1 MPHDPDAL
9 ARRMAAALAHR
20 GPDAEGT
27 WIDESRGI
35 ALAHRRLSII
45 DLSPL
50 GSQPMISA
58 SGRFVIVFNGE
69 VYNHAAL
76 RKELVQTSARV
87 AFRGHSDTEVM
98 LAAIETWGLE
108 AAVRRFVGMFAF
120 ALWDRQQD
128 RLHLV
133 RDRLGIKPLYYGWA
147 GDTLLFGSELRAFT
161 AHPSFQGE
169 IDRNAI
175 ALLLR
180 YQCIPAPHC
189 IYRGVYKLL
198 PGTILTLGSPEAA
211 SVAPVAYWS
220 ARQVA
225 EKGASDPFT
234 GTEIEAVEQLETLLR
249 EAVSLRMI
257 ADVPIAAFL
266 SGGLDSSTVA
276 ALMQAQSD
284 RPISTFTI
292 GSTDPA
298 FDESPYARAVARHLG
313 TDHTELIVT
322 PDDALA
328 VVPQL
333 ATLYDEPFADSSQI
347 PTYLI
352 SALIRRNATVAL
364 SGDGGDELF
373 AGYNRHVWATR
384 VWNSVR
390 YLPRA
395 VRNVQASAI
404 SAVPPSTW
412 NSLFERVGHLMP
424 KTLRHEDAGYKLHKM
439 ADVLSAPSIEAIYTR
454 LASHWQAPT
463 SVVVDAAEPATAL
476 ADPAHAVR
484 LPSFVEKM
492 LYLDLV
498 TYLPDDVLT
507 KVDRASMA
515 VGLEARV
522 PLLDHRVVEF
532 VWRLPLSLKYRDGKS
547 KWLLRQIL
555 YRHVPASLVERPK
568 VGFGIP
574 LHSWLR
580 GPLREWAEE
589 LLDEGR
595 LAREGYFNPAPIR
608 RRWLEHL
615 SGKRRWEYHLWDVLM
630 FQAWLETSHAPH
642 ASANEAS
649 GMVVERVG

>member
-1 MPHDPDAL
+1 MPLDPNAV

-27 WIDESRGI
+27 WLDESCGI

-69 VYNHAAL
+69 VYNHGAL
-76 RKELVQTSARV
+76 RKELMRNSARV

-108 AAVRRFVGMFAF
+108 DAVRRFVGMFAF
-120 ALWDRQQD
+120 ALWDRQQH

-198 PGTILTLGSPEAA
+198 PGTILTLGRPESANAA
-211 SVAPVAYWS
+211 PAAYWS

-225 EKGASDPFT
+225 EQGTSDPFT
-234 GTEIEAVEQLETLLR
+234 GTEGEAVEQLDTLLR

-266 SGGLDSSTVA
+266 SGGVDSSTVA

-298 FDESPYARAVARHLG
+298 FDESPYARAVAHHLG

-352 SALIRRNATVAL
+352 SALIRRKATVAL

-404 SAVPPSTW
+404 TAVPPSTW

-424 KTLRHEDAGYKLHKM
+424 KTLRHGDAGYKLHKM

-454 LASHWQAPT
+454 LSSHWHAPT
-463 SVVVDAAEPATAL
+463 SVVLDAAEPATAL

-484 LPSFVEKM
+484 LPGFVEKM

-532 VWRLPLSLKYRDGKS
+532 VWRLPVSLKYRDGQS

-555 YRHVPASLVERPK
+555 YRHVPPSLVERSK

-589 LLDEGR
+589 LLDERR

-608 RRWLEHL
+608 QRWLEHL

-630 FQAWLETSHAPH
+630 FQAWLETSHAPL

-649 GMVVERVG
+649 GMAVERVG

>member
-1 MPHDPDAL
+1 
-9 ARRMAAALAHR
+9 MAAALAHR

-27 WIDESRGI
+27 WIDESCGI

-50 GSQPMISA
+50 GSQPMTSA

-69 VYNHAAL
+69 VYNHGAL
-76 RKELVQTSARV
+76 RKELARTSAGV

-108 AAVRRFVGMFAF
+108 DAVRRFVGMFAF
-120 ALWDRQQD
+120 ALWDHQQH

-198 PGTILTLGSPEAA
+198 PGTILTLGSAA
-211 SVAPVAYWS
+211 PATVAPVVYWS
-220 ARQVA
+220 AREVA
-225 EKGASDPFT
+225 EKGAGDPFS
-234 GTEIEAVEQLETLLR
+234 GTEAEAVEHLDTLLR

-266 SGGLDSSTVA
+266 SGGVDSSTVA

-292 GSTDPA
+292 GSTDSA
-298 FDESPYARAVARHLG
+298 FDESPYARAVAHHLG

-404 SAVPPSTW
+404 SAVPPNTW
-412 NSLFERVGHLMP
+412 NRLFERVGPLMP

-454 LASHWQAPT
+454 LSSHWHAPT
-463 SVVVDAAEPATAL
+463 SVVVDATEPATAL

-498 TYLPDDVLT
+498 TYLPEDVLT

-532 VWRLPLSLKYRDGKS
+532 VWRLPLSLKYRDGRS

-555 YRHVPASLVERPK
+555 YRHVPPSLVERPK

-589 LLDEGR
+589 LLDERR

-608 RRWLEHL
+608 RRWAEHL

-630 FQAWLETSHAPH
+630 FQAWFETSHAAH
-642 ASANEAS
+642 ASANEA
-649 GMVVERVG
+649 GLVVERVG